1 MSPRP
6 PATTHGT
13 AARTRPTCRSQQTH
27 RSGWATKR
35 SYSHLAVRWQDLQRA
50 APEAG
55 MSSILHSVAPH
66 VSTIAATMPGKTGS
80 NWSSGA

>member
-1 MSPRP
+1 MSLRP

-13 AARTRPTCRSQQTH
+13 AARICPTCQPQQIH
-27 RSGWATKR
+27 RNGWATER
-35 SYSHLAVRWQDLQRA
+35 SHSHLARWWGPQCA
-50 APEAG
+50 EPGVA

-80 NWSSGA
+80 NRSSGA

>member
-1 MSPRP
+1 MSLRP

-13 AARTRPTCRSQQTH
+13 AARTRPTCRFQQTH
-27 RSGWATKR
+27 RNGWATEQPC
-35 SYSHLAVRWQDLQRA
+35 SHLPAPWQDLQRA

-66 VSTIAATMPGKTGS
+66 VSTLAATMPGKTGS